1 MKTNSSNKRIGNQMK
16 IVVIGGS
23 GFIGKKLVNNLREEG
38 HEVVAAS
45 PSSGVNTLTGE
56 GLAEALAGA
65 QVVVDVANSPS
76 FEDKAAMEFF
86 ETSGHNL
93 FAAEAAAGIG
103 HHVALSVV
111 GTERLQEMGY
121 FRAKLAQENLIK
133 ASGVPYTIVRATQFF
148 EFIGAIA
155 QSGTVGQTVHLP
167 PALFQPIVS
176 DDVAEILAE
185 VTLAAPVN
193 GTIEIAGPER
203 VGLDE
208 LVGRFLRATKD
219 PREVVTD
226 IHARYFGLEV
236 NDQTLTPGL
245 NPRIGPTFFEDWLS
259 RSITQN
265 QNSSAGSAPKSSRPS
280 PRKIALGLL
289 LFLCGIAFAT
299 PCVSAGSAHDT
310 ANEKS
315 KVTLVYEHVL
325 PNVPGKSIKG
335 VLVEYQPGGSSP
347 AHTHADSAFIYA
359 TVLEGA
365 IRSQVNNGPVIVYR
379 AGESFSEMPGDHHGV
394 SANASETEPA
404 RLLAVFVVD
413 TNEKNLTTNDTK

>member
-1 MKTNSSNKRIGNQMK
+1 MKTNSSNKRIDNHMK

-23 GFIGKKLVNNLREEG
+23 GLIGKKLVNKLRKKG

-86 ETSGHNL
+86 EKSGHNL

-111 GTERLQEMGY
+111 GTERLQAMGY
-121 FRAKLAQENLIK
+121 FHAKLAQENLIK

-148 EFIGAIA
+148 EFMGAIA
-155 QSGTVGQTVHLP
+155 ESATVGQTVHLP
-167 PALFQPIVS
+167 PALVQPIVS
-176 DDVAEILAE
+176 DDVAHFLAE

-193 GTIEIAGPER
+193 GMIEIAGPER

-265 QNSSAGSAPKSSRPS
+265 QTSSAGSAPKSSRPS
-280 PRKIALGLL
+280 PRKIALALL

-310 ANEKS
+310 SNEKS

-325 PNVPGKSIKG
+325 SNVPGKSIKG

-347 AHTHADSAFIYA
+347 AHTHPDSAFIYA

-413 TNEKNLTTNDTK
+413 TDEKNLTTNDTK